1 MKNSIIKYILFP
13 IVLLSFSCKQ
23 PENGYVSEKIIKYYV
38 IVDDCKIELTED
50 QFNYTGLGQWID
62 FKKATGE

>member
-1 MKNSIIKYILFP
+1 MIILGNITLLLF
-13 IVLLSFSCKQ
+13 IFVLSFPYEQ
-23 PENGYVSEKIIKYYV
+23 PVNGYVSEKIIKYYV

-62 FKKATGE
+62 FKKAMGE